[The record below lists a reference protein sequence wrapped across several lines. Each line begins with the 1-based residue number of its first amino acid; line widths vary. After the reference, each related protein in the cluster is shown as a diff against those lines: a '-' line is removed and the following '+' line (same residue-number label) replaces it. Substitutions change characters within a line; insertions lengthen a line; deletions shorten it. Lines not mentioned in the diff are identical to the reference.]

1 MLPSRICKIMGNEKY
16 PPKCSSQWIRR
27 CPRLRHDLG
36 PGRTWYRVVGR
47 NACNVLCHS
56 SATICQ
62 AETQKVVLVHCCCP
76 LLIVSW
82 GACVPTVRTFLE
94 ASCALVHD
102 CCLLVL
108 GNKCKRRRARQWQLA
123 VDLKP
128 RPSPPFLACAEN
140 LPSVGNKCKKEGHAR
155 TLLEDNCNTLVSLGS
170 WLLLAAACALTS
182 LCW

>member
-108 GNKCKRRRARQWQLA
+108 GNKCKRRRGTPVATG
-123 VDLKP
+123 
-128 RPSPPFLACAEN
+128 SGFEAEAFPT
-140 LPSVGNKCKKEGHAR
+140 LSCVRRKFTKC
-155 TLLEDNCNTLVSLGS
+155 
-170 WLLLAAACALTS
+170 W
-182 LCW
+182 